1 VKCCEITAGSLREP
15 LQIQRKATVSDGMG
29 GQAIQ
34 WVTMATVRGDVRPL
48 SGREAVQAMQLQASL
63 THRIYIRYRADLTP
77 ADRLVMRGQPLQI
90 RAIVNV
96 EMRNRWLELACD
108 SGVAT

>member
-1 VKCCEITAGSLREP
+1 MNCCDLTAGNLREP
-15 LQIQRKATVSDGMG
+15 LTIQRKLATSDGMG
-29 GQAIQ
+29 GEAIQ
-34 WVTMATVRGDVRPL
+34 WITLAIIRGDVRPL

-63 THRIYIRYRADLTP
+63 THRVYIRYRADLTP

-90 RAIVNV
+90 RAIVNM
-96 EMRNRWLELACD
+96 EMKNRWLELACD

>member
-1 VKCCEITAGSLREP
+1 MNCCDITAGSLREP
-15 LQIQRKATVSDGMG
+15 LTIQRKVAVSDGMG

-34 WVTMATVRGDVRPL
+34 WIDLATVRGDVRPL
-48 SGREAVQAMQLQASL
+48 SGRESVQAMQLQASL

-108 SGVAT
+108 QGVAT